1 MAKEILFNIDARDQ
15 LKKGIDTL
23 ANAVKVTLGPKGRNV
38 IIEKKFG
45 APHITKDGVTVAKE
59 VELADAYQN
68 TGAQLVKEVASK
80 TGDDAGDGTT
90 TATVLAQAIV
100 AEGLKNVTAGAS
112 PMDIKRGIDKA
123 VAKVVDSIKGQAEKV
138 GDNYD
143 KIEQV
148 ASVSANN
155 DPVIGKLIA
164 DAMRKVSKDGVITIE
179 EAKGTDTTIGV
190 VEGMQFDRGYLSAY
204 FVTNTEKMECEMEK
218 PYILIYDKKISNLNA
233 IWIVLPILTLLMFEL
248 GLTLQTEDF
257 QLFRKRPRPI
267 IAGLVGQI
275 ILLPMLAFALGHV
288 FQLEPLFFIGII
300 LIACSP
306 GGSSSN
312 IFSMIAKGDV
322 ALSVSL
328 TACSSIITLFT
339 IPVIM
344 EFATHFVDSNLDID
358 IHLPVGSLSMQNL
371 VLMLLPIVA
380 GIFTK
385 RYRPQMAERI
395 HKILSKTAFPAL
407 ILLATIFF
415 IQHHATITGQFGKL
429 GLCISILILLAMG
442 GGVVLSKSMRLNR
455 KEQRT
460 LIIEIGMQNAAQAI
474 AVASSPFVF
483 NNDIIAIP
491 AIIYALMMNVILLVY
506 VGIVKRR

>member
-1 MAKEILFNIDARDQ
+1 M
-15 LKKGIDTL
+15 
-23 ANAVKVTLGPKGRNV
+23 
-38 IIEKKFG
+38 
-45 APHITKDGVTVAKE
+45 
-59 VELADAYQN
+59 
-68 TGAQLVKEVASK
+68 
-80 TGDDAGDGTT
+80 
-90 TATVLAQAIV
+90 
-100 AEGLKNVTAGAS
+100 
-112 PMDIKRGIDKA
+112 
-123 VAKVVDSIKGQAEKV
+123 
-138 GDNYD
+138 
-143 KIEQV
+143 
-148 ASVSANN
+148 
-155 DPVIGKLIA
+155 
-164 DAMRKVSKDGVITIE
+164 
-179 EAKGTDTTIGV
+179 
-190 VEGMQFDRGYLSAY
+190 
-204 FVTNTEKMECEMEK
+204 
-218 PYILIYDKKISNLNA
+218 NA

-358 IHLPVGSLSMQNL
+358 IHLPVGSLIMQNL
-371 VLMLLPIVA
+371 VLMLLPIV
-380 GIFTK
+380 
-385 RYRPQMAERI
+385 AERI

>member
-1 MAKEILFNIDARDQ
+1 
-15 LKKGIDTL
+15 
-23 ANAVKVTLGPKGRNV
+23 
-38 IIEKKFG
+38 
-45 APHITKDGVTVAKE
+45 
-59 VELADAYQN
+59 
-68 TGAQLVKEVASK
+68 
-80 TGDDAGDGTT
+80 
-90 TATVLAQAIV
+90 
-100 AEGLKNVTAGAS
+100 
-112 PMDIKRGIDKA
+112 
-123 VAKVVDSIKGQAEKV
+123 
-138 GDNYD
+138 
-143 KIEQV
+143 
-148 ASVSANN
+148 
-155 DPVIGKLIA
+155 
-164 DAMRKVSKDGVITIE
+164 
-179 EAKGTDTTIGV
+179 
-190 VEGMQFDRGYLSAY
+190 
-204 FVTNTEKMECEMEK
+204 
-218 PYILIYDKKISNLNA
+218 
-233 IWIVLPILTLLMFEL
+233 
-248 GLTLQTEDF
+248 
-257 QLFRKRPRPI
+257 
-267 IAGLVGQI
+267 
-275 ILLPMLAFALGHV
+275 MLAFALGHV

-395 HKILSKTAFPAL
+395 HKILSKTAFPPL
-407 ILLATIFF
+407 ILLVNHLLHTAPCYHTP
-415 IQHHATITGQFGKL
+415 ANSANS

>member
-1 MAKEILFNIDARDQ
+1 M
-15 LKKGIDTL
+15 
-23 ANAVKVTLGPKGRNV
+23 
-38 IIEKKFG
+38 
-45 APHITKDGVTVAKE
+45 
-59 VELADAYQN
+59 
-68 TGAQLVKEVASK
+68 
-80 TGDDAGDGTT
+80 
-90 TATVLAQAIV
+90 
-100 AEGLKNVTAGAS
+100 
-112 PMDIKRGIDKA
+112 
-123 VAKVVDSIKGQAEKV
+123 
-138 GDNYD
+138 
-143 KIEQV
+143 
-148 ASVSANN
+148 
-155 DPVIGKLIA
+155 
-164 DAMRKVSKDGVITIE
+164 
-179 EAKGTDTTIGV
+179 
-190 VEGMQFDRGYLSAY
+190 
-204 FVTNTEKMECEMEK
+204 
-218 PYILIYDKKISNLNA
+218 NA

-358 IHLPVGSLSMQNL
+358 IHLPVGSLIMQNL

-395 HKILSKTAFPAL
+395 HKILSKTAFPA
-407 ILLATIFF
+407 
-415 IQHHATITGQFGKL
+415 
-429 GLCISILILLAMG
+429 LILLAMG